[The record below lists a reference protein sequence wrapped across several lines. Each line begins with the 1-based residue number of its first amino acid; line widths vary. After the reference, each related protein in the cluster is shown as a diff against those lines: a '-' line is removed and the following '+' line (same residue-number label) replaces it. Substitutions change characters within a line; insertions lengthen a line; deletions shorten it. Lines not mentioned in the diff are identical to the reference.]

1 MYQLMVFSGVD
12 DNNVAQ
18 YEPANQSEDIQE
30 LVPIMEALDEIPTY
44 WYLEENGERIFKN
57 ICKLHIERLGQ
68 DLGLL
73 PHQGIYKK
81 EKKDDV

>member
-18 YEPANQSEDIQE
+18 YELANQSKDIQE

-44 WYLEENGERIFKN
+44 WYLEKNGERVFKY

-68 DLGLL
+68 YLGLL
-73 PHQGIYKK
+73 SHHGIY
-81 EKKDDV
+81 